1 MKKTLFLL
9 SLLMFTPA
17 AWADVPGGYTQVT
30 ITDVSQLGEYAET
43 DNMAFIIAAD
53 VTDSTYRMTGA
64 HQYWTDETQQT
75 HNLTFTGLQDGALRV
90 GGEVTLEK
98 LNKLDFTSN
107 GGENKS
113 SSAITVANGVLT
125 ITGNKSVS
133 LLHNFNNTPDCCGG
147 AVSVFPQGV
156 MTFSH
161 NDAVLFEGNHSTVLM
176 ETDDVGTQGGAI
188 YGKGELNITDNG
200 SVTFSNSEAFRG
212 GAIYTQGTMLMTGNR
227 SLTFCDNKTPY
238 EYRKNTQGGAM
249 YVTGTSRHE
258 ITGNK
263 RVEFSGNS
271 AGDFGGAIFI
281 EIGSNFTLSNNESI
295 EFNGNS
301 ISNPASR
308 GCGGAIYSTGTL
320 NITGNGSVVFR
331 ENDAEKGGAI
341 YMEAGT
347 LNLAAGEGQHISFYD
362 TLYVFSSDATVSFN
376 ARYTDVAGET
386 KDATGDIVFTGAD
399 GGSPTSEVNT
409 VTNLYGGR
417 LRVEDGA
424 VYQGKGIA
432 VAEGSNATVRLA
444 GGSLQHSGSNI
455 TLAAGTTLEMQGVN
469 NSISANTLD
478 MQPGSTLSFVLE
490 SGNLNQA
497 ALNLNGAFNQGGT
510 LNIVLQA
517 GETYQADERLIL
529 MTMASGQ
536 APDSWDASKITLSG
550 LAANAGR
557 LEWEDGTLLFCS
569 TLPEL
574 VTATWTGGQSRLW
587 NNQDRNWVQG
597 EYGYRNTDGADV
609 KFTDT
614 ASGEV
619 TLAGE
624 LAPKSVLVDNSAG
637 HDYTFKGE
645 GRIVGTAT
653 LTKEGEGTL
662 TINTANTFTGGT
674 LLKGGTLVM
683 GKDSALG
690 SGDVTLAG
698 GTLDLNTCTLNNK
711 VSVTGDATLGRGM
724 LNETVTVAEGNKLT
738 LLGSTT
744 IAGGI
749 SLGEGA
755 AADLGDNRIAGTI
768 SLAGSATVGNGYLY
782 SDLSVA
788 EGKTLTLGDNLEGSG
803 KIILADGAGLDMN
816 RHSISN
822 QMVLNGSATL
832 GPGEIGGNLTVQE
845 NKTLTLTGSLEGSG
859 TIHLGN
865 NTTLDMGGAG
875 TSLAINVA
883 GNATL
888 SNGAL
893 DKAVTVRAG
902 AALTL
907 DEKVTSF
914 SGTKFTLED
923 GATANLK
930 GNKIAGDFTLNG
942 SAALTSGTLVVKS
955 LDPAAQGLLQDMT
968 VTPGLI
974 EGFGHPTSLADNLD
988 IKSEA
993 DLLIEDM
1000 TITANNSIS
1009 VGNHA
1014 ITLNQ
1019 VTIQLTQAEYKL
1031 VEGDYYFNL
1040 KSLINCD
1047 LDMDTVTF
1055 DASGLTLGTAMEK
1068 VVFDFGEDVNID
1080 SATRMRLLL
1089 DEEWASRASVAGGML
1104 VFSKSAPI
1112 PEPTTGTLSL
1122 LALAALAARRRR
1134 K

>member
-17 AWADVPGGYTQVT
+17 ALADVPGGYTQVT

-43 DNMAFIIAAD
+43 DYTAFIIAAD

-64 HQYWTDETQQT
+64 HQYWTDETLQT
-75 HNLTFTGLQDGALRV
+75 NNLTFTGLQDGALRV

-98 LNKLDFTSN
+98 LNKLDFTRN

-133 LLHNFNNTPDCCGG
+133 LLYNFNNTPDCSGG

-161 NDAVLFEGNHSTVLM
+161 NDAVLFEGNHSTVPM
-176 ETDDVGTQGGAI
+176 KSDGVGTQGGAI
-188 YGKGELNITDNG
+188 YGKGELNVTDNG
-200 SVTFSNSEAFRG
+200 SVTFSESEAFRG
-212 GAIYTQGTMLMTGNR
+212 GAISTQGTMLMTGNR
-227 SLTFCDNKTPY
+227 SLTFRDNKTPY
-238 EYRKNTQGGAM
+238 EYRENTQGGAM

-281 EIGSNFTLSNNESI
+281 ETGSNFTLSNNESI

-301 ISNPASR
+301 ISNPASS

-347 LNLAAGEGQHISFYD
+347 LNLAAGEGQLISFYD
-362 TLYVFSSDATVSFN
+362 TLYVFSSDTTVSFN
-376 ARYTDVAGET
+376 ARYTDASGET

-399 GGSPTSEVNT
+399 GEAPTSVVNT

-424 VYQGKGIA
+424 VYQGNGIA

-444 GGSLQHSGSNI
+444 GGSLQHSGANI

-469 NSISANTLD
+469 NSISAKTLD
-478 MQPGSTLSFVLE
+478 MQAGSTLSFVLE

-536 APDSWDASKITLSG
+536 APDSWVASKITLSG
-550 LAANAGR
+550 SAANAGR
-557 LEWEDGTLLFCS
+557 LEWEDGTLLFRS

-674 LLKGGTLVM
+674 LLKLGTLVM

-698 GTLDLNTCTLNNK
+698 GTLDLNTCTLDNK
-711 VSVTGDATLGRGM
+711 VSVTGDATLGHGI
-724 LNETVTVAEGNKLT
+724 LNETVTVGAGKNLT

-755 AADLGDNRIAGTI
+755 SADLGDNRIAGTI

-782 SDLSVA
+782 SALSVA

-803 KIILADGAGLDMN
+803 KIILADGAALDMN
-816 RHSISN
+816 HYTLSN
-822 QMVLNGSATL
+822 QVVLNGSATL

-893 DKAVTVRAG
+893 DKAVTVCAG

-942 SAALTSGTLVVKS
+942 SAALTSGTLEVKS

-974 EGFGHPTSLADNLD
+974 EGFGRPTSLADGLE
-988 IKSEA
+988 IQSQA
-993 DLLIEDM
+993 DLMIKGM

-1019 VTIQLTQAEYKL
+1019 VTIQLTQAEYTL
-1031 VEGDYYFNL
+1031 VGSDYYFNL
-1040 KSLINCD
+1040 RSLINCELKMVD
-1047 LDMDTVTF
+1047 VTF
-1055 DASGLTLGTAMEK
+1055 DATGLTLGSAMEK
-1068 VVFDFGEDVNID
+1068 VVFDFGEEVNID

-1089 DEEWASRASVAGGML
+1089 DEEWASRASVAGGIL

-1122 LALAALAARRRR
+1122 LALVALAARRRR